1 MRRIAGVL
9 KRARRDEAGVTL
21 VELIVAMSMGLV
33 ILAVAGSFFVSAQRT
48 AVQAKTIGGN
58 TRLASNA
65 MNESTRMLQS
75 ATQNPVPTGS
85 DPLDAFQYASAS
97 SVRFFTFVNTASS
110 DSKTQQVQLTVD
122 PTTRTLTETTW
133 SGSGWTAKAPY
144 STFTTSSAATLSA
157 TPTTTRVLATNV
169 VPGGTSFTF
178 TDAKDVRVGSATV
191 PVPAAALP
199 NITSVTVT
207 VTTGSSTS
215 DPNAVVLTNTVSLVN
230 VALGGS

>member
-9 KRARRDEAGVTL
+9 ERARRDEAGVTL

-48 AVQAKTIGGN
+48 AVQAKNIGGN

-85 DPLDAFQYASAS
+85 DPLDAFQYASPS
-97 SVRFFTFVNTASS
+97 SVRFFTFVNTASA

-122 PTTRTLTETTW
+122 PTAKTLTETTW
-133 SGSGWTAKAPY
+133 AGSGWTAKSPY
-144 STFTTSSAATLSA
+144 STFTTSAAATLSA
-157 TPTTTRVLATNV
+157 TPTTTRALATNV
-169 VPGGTSFTF
+169 VSGATSFTYR
-178 TDAKDVRVGSATV
+178 DAKDNVVGTSTS
-191 PVPAAALP
+191 PVPAASLP
-199 NITSVTVT
+199 TITSVTVT
-207 VTTGSSTS
+207 VTTGTSTT
-215 DPNAVVLTNTVSLVN
+215 DPNAVVLTNKVSLVN
-230 VALGGS
+230 VSLGGS